1 MADVF
6 DMIASRVQGFVT
18 ARDCRVL
25 WTEGHLYVCRS
36 PTDITVLATDKP
48 KRQSGMYR
56 IQLDGGANIT
66 MTPPG
71 CGSCRRRVMASP
83 IGQMSV
89 DAIVAAASEMAS

>member
-36 PTDITVLATDKP
+36 PTDITVLATERPRKLAG
-48 KRQSGMYR
+48 SYR
-56 IQLDGGANIT
+56 VQLEGGAKVM
-66 MTPPG
+66 MTAPG
-71 CGSCRRRVMASP
+71 CGSCRRRVQASP

-89 DAIVAAASEMAS
+89 DAIVASASEMAS